1 MSRRKLIKDQEP
13 ELVQEAEVIM
23 RWSSKR
29 IVIATFIVI
38 MIIAGSIYAISLI
51 SQNKTYQA
59 VEKKIDKP
67 QIEIPNEKDVQG
79 VIDKAKGDL
88 SNITAKNLIESQP
101 KLKKIIDDLTHLTG
115 SSGSAKSLICDSLC
129 K

>member
-1 MSRRKLIKDQEP
+1 MSRRKLIQEEES

-29 IVIATFIVI
+29 IVVATVLVIIIIV
-38 MIIAGSIYAISLI
+38 GGIYAISLL
-51 SQNKTYQA
+51 SQNKTNQA
-59 VEKKIDKP
+59 VEKPRDKA
-67 QIEIPNEKDVQG
+67 QLELPNEKDVQG

-115 SSGSAKSLICDSLC
+115 SSSSAKSLICDSLC

>member
-1 MSRRKLIKDQEP
+1 MSRRKLIKEEEP

-23 RWSSKR
+23 RWSGKR
-29 IVIATFIVI
+29 IVVATFLVI

-51 SQNKTYQA
+51 SQDKTNQA
-59 VEKKIDKP
+59 VEKKIEKP

-115 SSGSAKSLICDSLC
+115 SSSSAKSLICDSLC

>member
-1 MSRRKLIKDQEP
+1 MSRRKLIKEEEP

-29 IVIATFIVI
+29 IVIATFLVI
-38 MIIAGSIYAISLI
+38 MIIAGSIYAISLL
-51 SQNKTYQA
+51 SQNKTNQA

-67 QIEIPNEKDVQG
+67 QLEIPNEKDVQG

-101 KLKKIIDDLTHLTG
+101 KLKKIIDDLTHLTD
-115 SSGSAKSLICDSLC
+115 SSSSAKSLICDSLC

>member
-1 MSRRKLIKDQEP
+1 MSRRKLIKEEEP
-13 ELVQEAEVIM
+13 ELVQEAEVIV
-23 RWSSKR
+23 RWSGKR
-29 IVIATFIVI
+29 IVVATFLVI

-51 SQNKTYQA
+51 SQDKTNQA

-115 SSGSAKSLICDSLC
+115 SSSSAKSLICDSLC

>member
-1 MSRRKLIKDQEP
+1 MSRRKLIKEEEP

-23 RWSSKR
+23 RWSGKR
-29 IVIATFIVI
+29 IVVATFLVI

-51 SQNKTYQA
+51 SQDKTNQA

-115 SSGSAKSLICDSLC
+115 SSSSAKSLICDSLC

>member
-1 MSRRKLIKDQEP
+1 MSRRKLIKEEEP

-29 IVIATFIVI
+29 IVIATFLVI
-38 MIIAGSIYAISLI
+38 MIIAGSIYAISLL
-51 SQNKTYQA
+51 SQNKTNQA

-67 QIEIPNEKDVQG
+67 QLEIPNEKDVQG

-101 KLKKIIDDLTHLTG
+101 KLKKIIDDLTHLTD
-115 SSGSAKSLICDSLC
+115 SSSSAKSLMCDSLC